1 MEFGNG
7 LDNQERSEMIR
18 IVNVRDDEPGSLID
32 DESVSDEEKLAFFNS
47 LEKTEVKVL
56 PLPKESEGKQ

>member
-1 MEFGNG
+1 
-7 LDNQERSEMIR
+7 MIR